1 MIKVTKV
8 ILIFILILLL
18 LPNKISISQN
28 YKFPAEITFKLENNH
43 FYINGYK
50 YYFDSNESL
59 KPIIKNG
66 RTFVPVRSI
75 VESIGGDVT
84 WKNKTREV
92 EIRFKDKLILLT
104 IDKNSAFVNQK
115 AKMIDSNPKIKPFI
129 FNSRTYIP
137 LRFIIE
143 SLEGEISYNNFEK
156 SISITIDRA
165 TKEILDSNG
174 RKVLVPKKIYRI
186 ISLYAMTT
194 IILLSL
200 KVQDKIVGNV
210 GGAKVI
216 NLNNIKKIFENYDKI
231 PDAGSFKDYNPET
244 IISLKPDIVVTP
256 HYTNIKK
263 LNEANIPTLLLDH
276 ETPENLLKTIEILGE
291 TLDKKDEANK
301 ILDYFNSRKKYIEE
315 SLKNKEKK
323 KVYVAGLTILKSYGS
338 DFYQTFMVDIA
349 SGESVTK
356 NIKGGKIEISL
367 EDLFRYNP
375 EYILIPP
382 YFLGTKDDLINNKD
396 LKELRAIKERKVYM
410 FPSFLIS
417 YDLPSVES
425 ILGIF
430 WISQKIHGDI
440 LKINLKDEV
449 KFFYNNI
456 FNYNISDAEIL
467 EILKEWY
474 EKNNY

>member
-1 MIKVTKV
+1 MIKVTRL

-18 LPNKISISQN
+18 PSKTSISKN
-28 YKFPAEITFKLENNH
+28 YKFPAEINFKLENNY

-50 YYFDSNESL
+50 LYFDLEKNL
-59 KPIIKNG
+59 KPIVKNG
-66 RTFVPVRSI
+66 RTFVPLRSI

-84 WKNKTREV
+84 WKNKTREI
-92 EIRFKDKLILLT
+92 EIRLNDILILLT
-104 IDKNSAFVNQK
+104 IDKNNAFVNQK
-115 AKMIDSNPKIKPFI
+115 VKVIDSNPEIKPFI

-143 SLEGEISYNNFEK
+143 SLEGEISYNSLKK
-156 SISITIDRA
+156 SINITIDRA
-165 TKEILDSNG
+165 TREILDSNG

-186 ISLYAMTT
+186 ISLYPMTT

-210 GGAKVI
+210 GNAKVI

-231 PDAGSFKDYNPET
+231 PDAGSFRDYNPET

-291 TLDKKDEANK
+291 ALDKKDEVNK
-301 ILDYFNSRKKYIEE
+301 ILNYFNSRKKFIEE

-323 KVYVAGLTILKSYGS
+323 RVYITGSTILNTYGS
-338 DFYQTFMVDIA
+338 DFYQTYMVDIA
-349 SGESVTK
+349 SGVSVTK

-367 EDLFRYNP
+367 EDLLRFNP
-375 EYILIPP
+375 EYIILPT
-382 YFLGTKDDLINNKD
+382 YFMGSKEDLINNKD
-396 LKELRAIKERKVYM
+396 LQEIKAIKEGKVYT
-410 FPSFLIS
+410 FPSFILS

-449 KFFYNNI
+449 KYFYNNI

-467 EILKEWY
+467 EILKE
-474 EKNNY
+474 

>member
-1 MIKVTKV
+1 MKKFNKLV
-8 ILIFILILLL
+8 FILILFFLI
-18 LPNKISISQN
+18 LPNKTSNSKN
-28 YKFPAEITFKLENNH
+28 YKFPAEIYFKLESDY

-50 YYFDSNESL
+50 LYFDSENNL
-59 KPIIKNG
+59 KPIVKNG
-66 RTFVPVRSI
+66 RTFVPLRSI
-75 VESIGGDVT
+75 VESIGGDLV
-84 WKNKTREV
+84 WKNQTKEI
-92 EIRFKDKLILLT
+92 EIRFNDILILLI

-115 AKMIDSNPKIKPFI
+115 VKMIDSNSEIKPFI
-129 FNSRTYIP
+129 FNSRTYVP

-143 SLEGEISYNNFEK
+143 NLEGEINYNNFEK
-156 SISITIDRA
+156 SINIKIDRA
-165 TKEILDSNG
+165 TREIVDSNG
-174 RKVLVPKKIYRI
+174 RNVLVPKKIYRI
-186 ISLYAMTT
+186 ISLYPMTT

-210 GGAKVI
+210 GSAKVI

-244 IISLKPDIVVTP
+244 ILALKPDVVITP

-263 LNEANIPTLLLDH
+263 LSEANIPTILINH
-276 ETPENLLKTIEILGE
+276 ETPDSLLKSIEILGS

-301 ILDYFNSRKKYIEE
+301 ILNYFSSRKKYIEE
-315 SLKNKEKK
+315 NLKNIVKRKL
-323 KVYVAGLTILKSYGS
+323 YVAGSTILNTYGS
-338 DFYQTFMVDIA
+338 DFYQTYMVDIA
-349 SGESVTK
+349 GGESVTK

-367 EDLFRYNP
+367 EDLLRFNP
-375 EYILIPP
+375 EYIILPT
-382 YFLGTKDDLINNKD
+382 YFMGSKEDLINNKD
-396 LKELRAIKERKVYM
+396 LQEIKAIKEGKVYI
-410 FPSFLIS
+410 FPSFILS

-449 KFFYNNI
+449 KYFYNNI

-467 EILKEWY
+467 EILNE
-474 EKNNY
+474 